1 MQGKNKTLKS
11 IIGVA
16 LSNCTTIVSGLVVGF
31 LIPKILS
38 IEDYGM
44 YKTFSLYTTYIGFF
58 SMGIIDGIVLDYG
71 GKDYGQLKRSKFR
84 SFFKWYIAVHA
95 FFAVILT
102 VISFFLS
109 TSDYRFIVLMLGLD
123 MVAVNITG
131 YFQQISQ
138 FTQRFNEFSF
148 RKVLQSLCNILI
160 AAALYMLYKQGSE
173 INYKIYVVALIATNC
188 LLTMWYVYTY
198 RDISFGRS
206 EKMRDTFPEIVHLI
220 QIGFPLLFANLCSTL
235 ILTLDRQF
243 VNVLFD
249 NATYAVYAFAYN
261 MLSLVT
267 VATSA
272 ISTVLYPT
280 LKRVD
285 LENIKNNYPILISVI
300 LSFVFAANITYFPLC
315 IFVKWFLPKY
325 TGSLIIFRV
334 IFPGLAISS
343 AITVVMH
350 NYYKVLGKN
359 FDYFLKS
366 IMVLVISGIANAIVY
381 TVFRTTISISIASI
395 ITMIFWYV
403 LIEQYFVKAIGY
415 DRKKNLWYLLIMLVA
430 FYTVSAI
437 PNEIAGF
444 FVYGIV
450 FTVVT
455 LLIHR
460 KTIKQILQMFSK
472 NRK

>member
-1 MQGKNKTLKS
+1 
-11 IIGVA
+11 
-16 LSNCTTIVSGLVVGF
+16 
-31 LIPKILS
+31 
-38 IEDYGM
+38 
-44 YKTFSLYTTYIGFF
+44 
-58 SMGIIDGIVLDYG
+58 
-71 GKDYGQLKRSKFR
+71 
-84 SFFKWYIAVHA
+84 
-95 FFAVILT
+95 
-102 VISFFLS
+102 
-109 TSDYRFIVLMLGLD
+109 
-123 MVAVNITG
+123 
-131 YFQQISQ
+131 
-138 FTQRFNEFSF
+138 
-148 RKVLQSLCNILI
+148 
-160 AAALYMLYKQGSE
+160 MLYKQGSE

-366 IMVLVISGIANAIVY
+366 IVVLVISGIANAIAY

-450 FTVVT
+450 FTIVT

>member
-1 MQGKNKTLKS
+1 MKVPGKTFKS

-16 LSNCTTIVSGLVVGF
+16 LSNCTTIFSGLIVGF

-38 IEDYGM
+38 VESYGL
-44 YKTFSLYTTYIGFF
+44 YKTFALYSTYVGLF
-58 SMGIIDGIVLDYG
+58 SMGIIDGIALDYG
-71 GKDYGQLKRSKFR
+71 GSDYNQLKRKKFR
-84 SFFKWYIAVHA
+84 VYFKWYVSVH
-95 FFAVILT
+95 FVFLILLMG
-102 VISFFLS
+102 ISVLMS
-109 TSDYRFIVLMLGLD
+109 TSDYKFIVLMLGLD
-123 MVAVNITG
+123 MIVVNITE

-138 FTQRFNEFSF
+138 ITQRFNEFSA
-148 RKVLQSLCNILI
+148 RKVLQSSCNILI
-160 AAALYMLYKQGSE
+160 AVVLYILYKLGTDVS
-173 INYKIYVVALIATNC
+173 YRIYVLALVISK
-188 LLTMWYVYTY
+188 LLLAIWYVYTY
-198 RDISFGRS
+198 RDIAFGEA
-206 EKMRDTFPEIVHLI
+206 EKMRNTRPEIVHLI

-243 VNVLFD
+243 VNLLFD

-285 LENIKNNYPILISVI
+285 LESIKNNYPILISVI
-300 LSFVFAANITYFPLC
+300 LSFVFAANIAYFPLC
-315 IFVKWFLPKY
+315 IFIKWFLPKY

-366 IMVLVISGIANAIVY
+366 IVVLVVSGIANAIAY

-415 DRKKNLWYLLIMLVA
+415 DRQKNLWYLLIMLVA

-450 FTVVT
+450 FAVIT

-472 NRK
+472 NR